1 MLSNIEQET
10 YRARDV
16 VQGLLEFSRSKEF
29 KLHAANLQNV
39 VKRSVLLVK
48 SQVPS
53 AIDIVVDIPENLFL
67 PMDAQRIQEV
77 LIIMIINASQ
87 AITGEGKIS
96 LSASVDIA
104 ENQAVIEITDTGKG
118 VPDEIK
124 DRLFD
129 PFYTTKEEGQGTG
142 LGLSIA
148 YGIIQKH
155 NGRIMVESL
164 VGNGASFF
172 IYLPLQ
178 AEQIDDYGD
187 LS

>member
-1 MLSNIEQET
+1 
-10 YRARDV
+10 
-16 VQGLLEFSRSKEF
+16 
-29 KLHAANLQNV
+29 
-39 VKRSVLLVK
+39 
-48 SQVPS
+48 
-53 AIDIVVDIPENLFL
+53 
-67 PMDAQRIQEV
+67 
-77 LIIMIINASQ
+77 MIINASQ

-118 VPDEIK
+118 VSDEIK